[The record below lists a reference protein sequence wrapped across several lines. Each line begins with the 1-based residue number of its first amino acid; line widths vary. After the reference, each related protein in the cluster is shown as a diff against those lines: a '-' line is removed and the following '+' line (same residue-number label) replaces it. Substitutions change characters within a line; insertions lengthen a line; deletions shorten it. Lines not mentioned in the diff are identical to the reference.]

1 MEDIRFEEIYKEYN
15 KRIISYIRRRISSQE
30 DAEELAGDIFLN
42 LYKSRELYKEEKSSL
57 ETWLF
62 VITNNRLKNYYRD
75 KKDEILIDKIDLSN
89 LPCEVSAEEAVL
101 LKQRKEDILWAL
113 QRLPDRERSILIK
126 KYYQGKSSKVIAR
139 ELDITAGNVRV
150 ITKRSLHKLKGIINE
165 RLGGYDV

>member
-126 KYYQGKSSKVIAR
+126 KYYPKISLSQMTKNKVIIKENLSGKISTQIR
-139 ELDITAGNVRV
+139 RI
-150 ITKRSLHKLKGIINE
+150 K
-165 RLGGYDV
+165 

>member
-1 MEDIRFEEIYKEYN
+1 MEDIRFEEIYRQYY

-42 LYKSRELYKEEKSSL
+42 LYKSRELYKKEKSSL

-75 KKDEILIDKIDLSN
+75 KKDEILIDLSN

-113 QRLPDRERSILIK
+113 QRLPDRERSILK

-165 RLGGYDV
+165 RLGGNDV